1 MRVVSIKK
9 LREFWT
15 EHAQSETALRA
26 WYTIAKAAE
35 WKHLAELKKS
45 FPAADVVGRRTV
57 FDISGNRFRLIAR
70 VNYKT
75 RRVFVLSDAQR
86 VRPGE
91 MEWVKV

>member
-15 EHAQSETALRA
+15 EHPQSETALRA

-35 WKHLAELKKS
+35 WKHFAELKKS

-75 RRVFVLSDAQR
+75 RRVFVLYVLTHKEYDR
-86 VRPGE
+86 EKWNG
-91 MEWVKV
+91 